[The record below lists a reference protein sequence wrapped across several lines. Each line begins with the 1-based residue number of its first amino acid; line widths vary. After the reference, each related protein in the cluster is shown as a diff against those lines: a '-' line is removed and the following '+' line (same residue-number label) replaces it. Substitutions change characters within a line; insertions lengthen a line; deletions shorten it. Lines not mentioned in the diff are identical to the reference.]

1 MADILPEFDITDEDF
16 DTAWDIKVTSK
27 PLKKGDPIVSGTVVY
42 NSNDLPTAVTYRLW
56 DDSTE
61 SVVYTYSG
69 TSSVT
74 FKGVE
79 YINYLPN
86 LFEGTIQ
93 YRIPEVPDPP
103 ITDIELSNTI
113 VNENDPVGVDV
124 GTLTSVGGTDPYT
137 YLILADPANAFVI
150 VSDKLKV
157 DDVLSAASS
166 PYDVTIRSTDSK
178 GKFFD
183 KLFSITVVTAF
194 ENTRSVGFIGMM
206 QYCRVPSSPSIS
218 LTQNFSISLWTI
230 RDSSGGTRAIASQE
244 ANNTGT
250 SAWVFTVRQNSN
262 NLRVRTYT
270 PSGNQNNNGNTQM
283 DTNWNH
289 YVICFGDAGDPN
301 VRFYI
306 NGVLDAT
313 WSETLPLNVPSQG
326 LYFGASPNTG
336 SATALRYYFRG
347 AINNVSYWN
356 KKLSIT
362 EVQEIYNGGSPD
374 QLTATSMAANL
385 TSWWKFGTGDTFPTL
400 NDTVGSNPATM
411 VNMIAGN
418 LITDVP

>member
-27 PLKKGDPIVSGTVVY
+27 PLKKGDPIVSGSVVY
-42 NSNDLPTAVTYRLW
+42 NTNDLPTAVTYRLW
-56 DDSTE
+56 DDTTE
-61 SVVYTYSG
+61 PVTYTYSG
-69 TSSVT
+69 TSSVS

-113 VNENDPVGVDV
+113 VNENDPIGVDV

-137 YLILADPANAFVI
+137 YLILADPANAFAI

-230 RDSSGGTRAIASQE
+230 RDSSGSTRAIASQE
-244 ANNTGT
+244 ANNSGT
-250 SAWVFTVRQNSN
+250 SAWVFTVRQNAN

-270 PSGNQNNNGNTQM
+270 PSGNQNNNANTSM

-289 YVICFGDAGDPN
+289 YVICFGDA
-301 VRFYI
+301 F
-306 NGVLDAT
+306 
-313 WSETLPLNVPSQG
+313 
-326 LYFGASPNTG
+326 
-336 SATALRYYFRG
+336 
-347 AINNVSYWN
+347 
-356 KKLSIT
+356 
-362 EVQEIYNGGSPD
+362 
-374 QLTATSMAANL
+374 
-385 TSWWKFGTGDTFPTL
+385 
-400 NDTVGSNPATM
+400 
-411 VNMIAGN
+411 
-418 LITDVP
+418 